1 MKLTGIIVI
10 IIFSSLSLGFL
21 VFMCA
26 FAFQIIMDTLDEHKM
41 RKKNREI

>member
-1 MKLTGIIVI
+1 MKITGIIAI
-10 IIFSSLSLGFL
+10 IVFSSLSLGFL

-26 FAFQIIMDTLDEHKM
+26 FAFQIITDTIDEHKM